1 MNFVILF
8 VISVKRGK
16 PTNKELETLSHKL
29 GDDWKP
35 LVRNLFPEDEAKI
48 HKFDLENG
56 RLEEKAYQMLLHWKQ
71 SNGSGAT
78 YEVLYQ
84 ALAEINKDLAEKFC
98 L

>member
-1 MNFVILF
+1 MF
-8 VISVKRGK
+8 SVKGGK
-16 PTNKELETLSHKL
+16 PTLKELETLSHKL
-29 GDDWKP
+29 GDDWIP
-35 LVRNLFPEDEAKI
+35 LVRNLFSEDESSAKFQ
-48 HKFDLENG
+48 KFDSENR

-84 ALAEINKDLAEKFC
+84 ALAEIRKDLAERFC